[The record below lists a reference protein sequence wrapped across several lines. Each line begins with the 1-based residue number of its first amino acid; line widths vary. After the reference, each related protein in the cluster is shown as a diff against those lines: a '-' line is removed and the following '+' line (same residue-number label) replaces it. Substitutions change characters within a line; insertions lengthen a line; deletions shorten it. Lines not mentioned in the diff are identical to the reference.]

1 MTARKNMSRQSN
13 RKHKKLRTALI
24 ITAAVVVAAA
34 VFLWIFRVK
43 RVYVEGNERYTDEQI
58 RELALP
64 EPVWRNS
71 VIFTK
76 LFGDID
82 TSDIPFVESIK
93 AEYLDRNSIRLNVT
107 ETMMA
112 GFFRT
117 AGTDYYF
124 DEDGRVLLELEEGAD
139 PGDPYVTQISGLNAS
154 NIGLG
159 HVIEFEDPDV
169 LYTIIALAQMIRQYG
184 TVPDL
189 IYFDPDMNIILY
201 FGDVKVLLGKDELL
215 EEKMIRMAAILKNL
229 NEEKGTLHLENYT
242 EETGNIIFDTNG

>member
-1 MTARKNMSRQSN
+1 MSRQ
-13 RKHKKLRTALI
+13 RKNSHKKLRTALI
-24 ITAAVVVAAA
+24 IIAAVVVLVS

-43 RVYVEGNERYTDEQI
+43 RVYVEGNERYTDEEI
-58 RELALP
+58 RQMALP

-71 VIFTK
+71 VIFS
-76 LFGDID
+76 LFFGNID
-82 TSDIPFVESIK
+82 TSDIPFVDSIK
-93 AEYLDRNSIRLNVT
+93 VEYLDRNSVRLNVE

-117 AGTDYYF
+117 GGTDYYF
-124 DEDGRVLLELEEGAD
+124 DENGRVLLELEEGSD
-139 PGDPYVTQISGLNAS
+139 PGDEFVTQISGLNAS

-159 HVIEFEDPDV
+159 NVIEFEDPDV
-169 LYTIIALAQMIRQYG
+169 LYTIIALAQMIRQVES
-184 TVPDL
+184 VPDL
-189 IYFDPDMNIILY
+189 IYFDPEMNIILY

-215 EEKMIRMAAILKNL
+215 EEKMIRMAAILRNL